1 MISIIEYLFTFIQ
14 KFIFSYQVYRFLLK
28 MKWKVQ
34 SLWLRPLFAHCGSN
48 VYFGKVGSIHSPNMI
63 SIGDNNVFQDYIY
76 ITAWP
81 LISDI
86 KSPTKIHIGNGCVLG
101 AFNHITAINNIRIG
115 DNLVTGKWVTITDN
129 SHGQTDEKTLNT
141 PPSKRPLVSKSD
153 GVIIGNNVWIGE
165 KATILPGVHIGDSVV
180 IAANSVVTKD
190 IPSFSIAA
198 GVPAQI
204 VKTYKK

>member
-1 MISIIEYLFTFIQ
+1 MSIIAYLFLFIQ
-14 KFIFSYQVYRFLLK
+14 KFFYPYQVYRAILK
-28 MKWKVQ
+28 MKWKLQ
-34 SLWLRPLFAHCGSN
+34 SNWLRPIFAHCGSN
-48 VYFGKVGSIHSPNMI
+48 VSFRKVGAILSPEMI
-63 SIGDNNVFQDYIY
+63 SIGESNVFQENIY
-76 ITAWP
+76 LTAWP
-81 LISDI
+81 LETDKNFPI
-86 KSPTKIHIGNGCVLG
+86 KIHIGNGCIFG

-115 DNLVTGKWVTITDN
+115 NNLVTGKWVTITDN
-129 SHGQTDEKTLNT
+129 SHGLTDELSLNT
-141 PPSKRPLVSKSD
+141 PPKERPLVSKSD

-190 IPSFSIAA
+190 IPSFSVAA